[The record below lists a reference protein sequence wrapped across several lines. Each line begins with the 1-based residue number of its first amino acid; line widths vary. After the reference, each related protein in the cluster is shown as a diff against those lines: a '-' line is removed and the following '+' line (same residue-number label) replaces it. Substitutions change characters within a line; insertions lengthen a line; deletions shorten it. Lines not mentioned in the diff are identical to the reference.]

1 MAESLPATMPIRVFE
16 EHLPVVFFA
25 TDAQGVITHSEGP
38 GLAGL
43 GLKPGELVGKSVFET
58 YPQLPNILTALR
70 RALAG
75 EYASCVETI
84 ANRIL
89 ETRMAPSHN
98 SDRQLNG
105 VIGTSID
112 ITAQVRQQQ
121 RTLATNRLYA
131 VLSRIGEVAVQAR
144 SRQELFDAVCRTIVD
159 EGAFQ
164 LAWIGAPHAESSLVQ
179 VLASAGDDLEYLS
192 HLQISLTTTPPD
204 RGPTTLALLE
214 GRIAVCNDFAGD
226 PRMRPWQAAA
236 ARHSFGSSA
245 SLPLLAHE
253 RVIAALSLYAG
264 EPDFFDEQEV
274 ALLQRVI
281 DVLAL
286 ALDKLEEEQ
295 QRRRAEAAR
304 RFDIARQE
312 ALLRL
317 SEMHGAT
324 EREIVDFALEE
335 AVRLTGS
342 QIGYLHFVNADQVNL
357 QLFTWSQKVR
367 TECNAPE
374 PEHYPIEEAGIWMDS
389 ARRRQP
395 VFHNDYPNMPHR
407 KGLPEGHIAVQ
418 RHLSVPLIDHDK
430 VVAVCGVGNKIEP
443 YDETDARE
451 LLLFMSGMWSLL
463 QRQRAET
470 ALRHSEARYRR
481 LSEHAPDIIYR
492 YRLQPE
498 PAFDYVN
505 PAVTALTGYTPEDHY
520 ADPQLGFKLV
530 HPDDRALLRGLSD
543 GSLQMKT
550 PLELRWVRKDGGL
563 LWVEQRNV
571 PVFDDKG
578 NLVAVEGIARD
589 ITERRQSEDAQRQRL
604 EDLVAERTRE
614 LKYERDRTRAI
625 LDAMGEAVIVADM
638 DGVIHYLNPAA
649 VALTGFS
656 LEEAPDMHYRWLWQH
671 TDHGEALA
679 TIQTAVHAG
688 KSWSSELVLRRADGT
703 RYDAEMTVAPLF
715 VPDVAQE
722 LMGLVSLQRDIT
734 ANKAAMR
741 LKDQFVSNV
750 SHELRSPM
758 GLITMLA
765 GSLEM
770 LYPRLDDEQRLEIIC
785 NIRSHARVLSDLISN
800 VLEISRI
807 DSNSSTPDQQVLDLA
822 PLLAEEIAQQQ
833 PLALRRSLALK
844 MHSEIVAPVLG
855 HAGQLRQ
862 VIRNLLS
869 NAIKYT
875 PGGGTITGFCDVL
888 PPGQRPPLDAAEPW
902 PGVLRLPRTGWVV
915 LRICDTGMG
924 ISEQDLPYIFDRFY
938 RAHTE
943 SNIPGTGLGLSIA
956 AELVKRHAGYLEVE
970 SGCGEGSCF
979 AVYLPYLP
987 LIEVRT

>member
-1 MAESLPATMPIRVFE
+1 MAELLPAAVPGSVEDESLPI
-16 EHLPVVFFA
+16 VFFA
-25 TDAQGVITHSEGP
+25 TDAQGVVIHSEGP
-38 GLAGL
+38 GLAWL

-58 YPQLPNILTALR
+58 YPQLPNILAALR
-70 RALAG
+70 QALDG
-75 EYASCVETI
+75 EYASCIETI
-84 ANRIL
+84 AGRIL
-89 ETRMAPSHN
+89 ETRMAPARDSQ
-98 SDRQLNG
+98 RCLNG
-105 VIGTSID
+105 VIGTAID
-112 ITAQVRQQQ
+112 ITNQVRQQQ
-121 RTLATNRLYA
+121 RILASNRLYA
-131 VLSRIGEVAVQAR
+131 VLSRIGEVAVRAR
-144 SRQELFDAVCRTIVD
+144 SRQELFDQVCRTIVD

-164 LAWIGAPHAESSLVQ
+164 LAWIGAPAVDGSLVQ
-179 VLASAGDDLEYLS
+179 VLASAGTGLDYLN
-192 HLQISLTTTPPD
+192 HLQIPLAGTPPG
-204 RGPTTLALLE
+204 RGPTTIALCE
-214 GRIAVCNDFAGD
+214 GRIAVCNDFAND
-226 PRMRPWQAAA
+226 LRMRPWQDAA
-236 ARHSFGSSA
+236 ARHGFSSSA
-245 SLPLLAHE
+245 ALPLLVHDQ
-253 RVIAALSLYAG
+253 VIAALSLYAN
-264 EPDFFDEQEV
+264 EPGFFDEQEV

-286 ALDKLEEEQ
+286 ALDKLDEEQ

-304 RFDIARQE
+304 RFDIARQD

-324 EREIVDFALEE
+324 EREIVNFALEE

-342 QIGYLHFVNADQVNL
+342 QIGYLHFVDADQINL
-357 QLFTWSQKVR
+357 QLFTWSQKVH
-367 TECNAPE
+367 TQCSAPE
-374 PEHYPIEEAGIWMDS
+374 PAHYPIEQAGIWMDS
-389 ARRRQP
+389 ARLRQP
-395 VFHNDYPNMPHR
+395 VFHNDYPNTPHR
-407 KGLPEGHIAVQ
+407 KGLPEGHITVK

-430 VVAVCGVGNKIEP
+430 VVAVCGVGNKSEP

-470 ALRHSEARYRR
+470 ALRHSEERYRR

-492 YRLQPE
+492 FRLQPE
-498 PAFDYVN
+498 PGFEYVN

-530 HPDDRALLRGLSD
+530 HPDDRELLNSLND
-543 GSLQMKT
+543 GSLSMSA
-550 PLELRWVRKDGGL
+550 PLELRWLRKDGGQ

-578 NLVAVEGIARD
+578 NLVALEGIARD
-589 ITERRQSEDAQRQRL
+589 ITERRQSEEAQRQRL
-604 EDLVAERTRE
+604 EALVAERTRE

-671 TDHGEALA
+671 TDHGEALEA
-679 TIQTAVHAG
+679 IQGAIYAG
-688 KSWSSELVLRRADGT
+688 KPWSSELVLRQADGT
-703 RYDAEMTVAPLF
+703 RYDAEMTVAPLI
-715 VPDVAQE
+715 VPDLPQE
-722 LMGLVSLQRDIT
+722 LIGLVSIQRDIT

-758 GLITMLA
+758 GLITMLS

-770 LYPRLDDEQRLEIIC
+770 LYPRLDDEQRLEIIR
-785 NIRSHARVLSDLISN
+785 NIRSHARILSDLISN

-822 PLLAEEIAQQQ
+822 VVLADEVAHQQ
-833 PLALRRSLALK
+833 PLALRRSLRLNMCNEFA
-844 MHSEIVAPVLG
+844 APVLG

-862 VIRNLLS
+862 VVRNLLS

-875 PGGGTITGFCDVL
+875 PGGGTIDCSCDVL
-888 PPGQRPPLDAAEPW
+888 PPGQRPPADAEQPW
-902 PGVLRLPRTGWVV
+902 PGVLRLPRTGWAA
-915 LRICDTGMG
+915 LRICDTGLG
-924 ISEQDLPYIFDRFY
+924 ISEQDLPHIFDRFY

-956 AELVKRHAGYLEVE
+956 AELVKRHAGYLEVA
-970 SGCGEGSCF
+970 SCCGTGSCF
-979 AVYLPYLP
+979 AVYLPLV
-987 LIEVRT
+987 EVKP